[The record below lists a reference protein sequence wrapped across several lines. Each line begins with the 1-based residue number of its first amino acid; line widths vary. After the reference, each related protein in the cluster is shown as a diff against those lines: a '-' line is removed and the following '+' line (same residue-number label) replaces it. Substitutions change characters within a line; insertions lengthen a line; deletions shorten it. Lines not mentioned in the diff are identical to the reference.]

1 MERVNG
7 LINNY
12 QDIDNINNISNG
24 IKNSNIYNNRKK
36 NEINENSK
44 LQIIFHKDE
53 SKNFL
58 YSKKIH

>member
-36 NEINENSK
+36 NEI
-44 LQIIFHKDE
+44 L
-53 SKNFL
+53 NF
-58 YSKKIH
+58 K